1 MRCPGLALAETCN
14 GTKPN
19 AWLAGPASGKLFDRW
34 QCGAID
40 LPHYCCA
47 PPAAGAPLSDGWL
60 ALRYAWRGPRQGLEA
75 DSICGTWAVEWFQ
88 RLCQTSWEEWQAGM
102 QVRLSLLPR
111 AQLPGLVIPSD
122 AGGGD

>member
-1 MRCPGLALAETCN
+1 MVPNQMHGWQALPVASSST
-14 GTKPN
+14 GGN
-19 AWLAGPASGKLFDRW
+19 AVPLICRTTA
-34 QCGAID
+34 
-40 LPHYCCA
+40 A
-47 PPAAGAPLSDGWL
+47 PPPLQVPRSLMDGSP
-60 ALRYAWRGPRQGLEA
+60 YAMHGGGQGPRQGLEA

-88 RLCQTSWEEWQAGM
+88 RLCQKSWEEWQAGM